1 MKLFFLRLHLLALP
15 LCFSCSSGGSIV
27 TMQSFYEIPIGASE
41 SEVVTTAGKPYAI
54 HKKEDGSVEY
64 EYIERFKVGDRYT
77 EERHF
82 FLLIKDGK
90 VVSKRTQQMS
100 PRPYSFDS
108 YDMQTTQ
115 VEY

>member
-1 MKLFFLRLHLLALP
+1 MNRIFFMGWLLAFV
-15 LCFSCSSGGSIV
+15 FSCSSGGSFV
-27 TMQSFYEIPIGASE
+27 TMQSFYEIPVGAST
-41 SEVVTTAGKPYAI
+41 SEVIASAGEPYAI
-54 HKKEDGSVEY
+54 HKKEDGALEY

-90 VVSKRTQQMS
+90 VVSKRTTQMS
-100 PRPYSFDS
+100 PTPYTFDS

-115 VEY
+115 MDL